1 MAEIDW
7 SHIHKMSVCPH
18 DTAKNVH
25 AWFLL
30 NAYLQRR
37 LAVRIRFSPQD
48 NFLREREQV
57 LASEHHLVYANP
69 YSAVLFGRQGFV
81 PVARPVGIFDETLLV
96 TRADTNPATLP
107 RRPRIASATD
117 KLIIHN
123 LGLTLLPGLGLDP
136 AGVDFVFA
144 GNHLAAAKAVVE
156 GKAHL
161 GFVFNETWNGL
172 SNAIRSELKVL
183 TESRGGCACH
193 CFLVGPAWASRTEEV
208 RALLCAMIRDPRG
221 RAILLD
227 LRFEQGFEPVPGG
240 MLAYLA
246 NLMHLE

>member
-1 MAEIDW
+1 MTKIDW
-7 SHIHKMSVCPH
+7 SKVNNMSVCPH

-37 LAVRIRFSPQD
+37 LAARIRFSPQD
-48 NFLREREQV
+48 NFLQERESV

-69 YSAVLFGRQGFV
+69 YSAVIFGRHGFV
-81 PVARPVGIFDETLLV
+81 PVARPVGIFDETLV
-96 TRADTNPATLP
+96 VAHSDTNPAMLP

-123 LGLTLLPGLGLDP
+123 LGLALLPELGLDP
-136 AGVDFVFA
+136 AGVEFVFA

-172 SNAIRSELKVL
+172 SKAIRSELKVL
-183 TESRGGCACH
+183 TESKEGCACH
-193 CFLVGPAWASRTEEV
+193 CFLVGPSWASRADEV
-208 RALLCAMIRDPRG
+208 RSLLCAMTRDPRG
-221 RAILLD
+221 HAILVD
-227 LRFEQGFEPVPGG
+227 LRFEQGFEHVPSG